1 VPEAITAIGKEYFW
15 AHNYT
20 FRHGHCLTCIAV
32 PIGIE
37 NETTVTLCAYLG
49 KPIRAFFQT
58 IGTANSHQERCIYT
72 DYDLHIN

>member
-1 VPEAITAIGKEYFW
+1 MKTSSEAAQKVLEAITAIGKEYFW

-37 NETTVTLCAYLG
+37 NETTLTLCAYLG
-49 KPIRAFFQT
+49 KPIRAFFV
-58 IGTANSHQERCIYT
+58 R
-72 DYDLHIN
+72 L